1 MTGTILRGIAQ
12 VRVSPGQRKDPS
24 IVPLIPSGPDR
35 EIRVTAGSTR
45 FSRRASIDQRPI
57 LARLPVQNNE
67 PGRDHMTAI
76 TRRHTVA
83 LALGAL
89 ASRPAFGQGEWPN
102 RAVRIIVPFA
112 AGGSADTL
120 ARIVG
125 QKLSEAFGQQ
135 FVVENK
141 GGAGGLLAGTETVN
155 AAPDGYTL
163 TVSSVG
169 ATIIAP
175 AVNAK
180 TTFHPLND
188 FTHIATFGGPP
199 TALLVQNDLPVRTLD
214 EFVAYVKTQAGKLT
228 YGSPSPGSHG
238 HLIGQLF
245 SQKAGIAMTHVAYRG
260 AALAIKDLTGGHIS
274 AASLTLTTAAGALQA
289 KAVRP
294 LALTAA
300 TRVPTYPDIP
310 TYKELGYPD
319 LVAVTWFGLSG
330 PARMPPE
337 IVKRINAEVLKA
349 FKDPEIRAR
358 LAREAIDPEP
368 FDPQAF
374 TAYFKAEYERWTPIA
389 KGAGVTQ

>member
-1 MTGTILRGIAQ
+1 VARCMLRGM
-12 VRVSPGQRKDPS
+12 VGLV
-24 IVPLIPSGPDR
+24 
-35 EIRVTAGSTR
+35 
-45 FSRRASIDQRPI
+45 
-57 LARLPVQNNE
+57 LA
-67 PGRDHMTAI
+67 
-76 TRRHTVA
+76 A
-83 LALGAL
+83 LAFDPAL
-89 ASRPAFGQGEWPN
+89 AQGDWPN
-102 RAVRIIVPFA
+102 RSVRIIVPFA

-135 FVVENK
+135 FVIENK

-175 AVNAK
+175 AVNPK
-180 TTFHPLND
+180 TTFHPVND

-199 TALLVQNDLPVRTLD
+199 TVLVVQNDLPARTLKD
-214 EFVAYVKTQAGKLT
+214 FVAFAKTQPGKLT

-238 HLIGQLF
+238 HLIGELF
-245 SQKAGIAMTHVAYRG
+245 QQKAGITMTHVAYRG

-274 AASLTLTTAAGALQA
+274 AASLTLTTASGPLQSN
-289 KAVRP
+289 AVRP
-294 LALTAA
+294 LAHTAA
-300 TRVPTYPDIP
+300 ARVTDYPDIP
-310 TYKELGYPD
+310 TYQELGYPD

-330 PARMPPE
+330 PARMPADV
-337 IVKRINAEVLKA
+337 VKKINGEVLKT
-349 FKDPEIRAR
+349 FRDPEIKKR

-368 FDPQAF
+368 FDPQEF

-389 KGAGVTQ
+389 KSSGVTQ

>member
-1 MTGTILRGIAQ
+1 VAAFWRQG
-12 VRVSPGQRKDPS
+12 
-24 IVPLIPSGPDR
+24 
-35 EIRVTAGSTR
+35 
-45 FSRRASIDQRPI
+45 
-57 LARLPVQNNE
+57 
-67 PGRDHMTAI
+67 AI
-76 TRRHTVA
+76 A
-83 LALGAL
+83 LALTAL
-89 ASRPAFGQGEWPN
+89 LAHPASGQGDWPN
-102 RAVRIIVPFA
+102 RPVRIIVPFA

-125 QKLSEAFGQQ
+125 HKLSEAFGQQ

-180 TTFHPLND
+180 TTFHPIND

-199 TALLVQNDLPVRTLD
+199 TVLVVQNELPVRTLA
-214 EFVAYVKTQAGKLT
+214 EFVAYAKTQPGKLT

-238 HLIGQLF
+238 HLIGNLF
-245 SQKAGIAMTHVAYRG
+245 MQKAGISLTHVAYRG

-274 AASLTLTTAAGALQA
+274 AASLTLTTAAGPLQS

-294 LALTAA
+294 LAHTAA
-300 TRVPTYPDIP
+300 VRVADYADIP
-310 TYKELGYPD
+310 TYKELGYSD

-330 PARMPPE
+330 PARMAPE
-337 IVKRINAEVLKA
+337 VVKRINAEVVKA
-349 FKDPEIRAR
+349 FRDPDIKAR

-368 FDPQAF
+368 FDPQEF

-389 KGAGVTQ
+389 KASGVAH